1 MIKNF
6 FLKSVV
12 WIAWV
17 ALTLSIATFCTFFVR
32 FEPFKYDYESIVGLL
47 AVFIGICTTFI
58 VGWQIFS
65 SFEVKG
71 YIKENML
78 LFNQLNEQLNNTR
91 EITDDL
97 NRKII
102 ESEQITNK
110 IQSDFEQTIKRIED
124 QDAFGKARMMHS
136 KGYALSSSQLLT
148 TYFSFY
154 LAMDIYIN
162 LKNVGEFLVTVGDI
176 HTCVN
181 KMKITLD
188 ELKRSTD
195 TELKKKLIEK
205 FELDSLSYVNP
216 TVDGYIGSWQA
227 DRFNELYPSRIGLLL
242 ELNIKRKEILEE
254 VIEINRQI
262 LAEGAN
268 Q

>member
-1 MIKNF
+1 M
-6 FLKSVV
+6 LKLKQLIFCIIISSLASSFV
-12 WIAWV
+12 
-17 ALTLSIATFCTFFVR
+17 TFCIFFVR
-32 FEPFKYDYESIVGLL
+32 LEPFEFCNDSFIGLI
-47 AVFIGICTTFI
+47 ATFIGICTTFI

-65 SFEVKG
+65 SLEVKE

-78 LFNQLNEQLNNTR
+78 LFSNLKDKLEETR
-91 EITDDL
+91 TITEELKSKIARSEELTDEI
-97 NRKII
+97 
-102 ESEQITNK
+102 QTN
-110 IQSDFEQTIKRIED
+110 FEYTIKRIED
-124 QDAFGKARMMHS
+124 QEAFGRARMMHT

-181 KMKITLD
+181 QMKITLD

-195 TELKKKLIEK
+195 SELKKKLIEK
-205 FELDSLSYVNP
+205 FELYSLSYVNP
-216 TVDGYIGSWQA
+216 TVEEYIKSWQEG
-227 DRFNELYPSRIGLLL
+227 RFNELYSSRIGLLL
-242 ELNIKRKEILEE
+242 ELDIKRKEILEE
-254 VIEINRQI
+254 VIGINSQI
-262 LAEGAN
+262 VAESAN

>member
-1 MIKNF
+1 MKQKWHK
-6 FLKSVV
+6 L
-12 WIAWV
+12 ALGV
-17 ALTLSIATFCTFFVR
+17 ALISLAISIATFCIFFVR
-32 FEPFKYDYESIVGLL
+32 LEPFEFCNDSFIGLI
-47 AVFIGICTTFI
+47 ATFIGICTTFI

-78 LFNQLNEQLNNTR
+78 LFSNLKDQLKETR
-91 EITDDL
+91 AITEELKSKIARSEEITDV
-97 NRKII
+97 I
-102 ESEQITNK
+102 QTN
-110 IQSDFEQTIKRIED
+110 FEHTIKRIED
-124 QDAFGKARMMHS
+124 QEAFGKARMMHS

-176 HTCVN
+176 HTSVN
-181 KMKITLD
+181 QMKITLD

-216 TVDGYIGSWQA
+216 TVVEYIKSWQEG
-227 DRFNELYPSRIGLLL
+227 RFNELYPSRIGLLL
-242 ELNIKRKEILEE
+242 ELDTKRKEILEE
-254 VIEINRQI
+254 VLGINSQI
-262 LAEGAN
+262 VAESAN

>member
-1 MIKNF
+1 M
-6 FLKSVV
+6 LKLKQLIFCIIISSLASSFV
-12 WIAWV
+12 
-17 ALTLSIATFCTFFVR
+17 TFCIFFVR
-32 FEPFKYDYESIVGLL
+32 LEPFEFCNDSFIGLI
-47 AVFIGICTTFI
+47 ATFIGICTTFI

-65 SFEVKG
+65 SLEVKE

-78 LFNQLNEQLNNTR
+78 LFSNLKDKLEETR
-91 EITDDL
+91 TITEELKSKIARSEELTDEI
-97 NRKII
+97 
-102 ESEQITNK
+102 QTN
-110 IQSDFEQTIKRIED
+110 FEYTIKRIED
-124 QDAFGKARMMHS
+124 QEAFGRARMMHT

-181 KMKITLD
+181 QMKIALD

-195 TELKKKLIEK
+195 TELKKKLVEK

-216 TVDGYIGSWQA
+216 TVEEYIKSWQEG
-227 DRFNELYPSRIGLLL
+227 RFNELYSSRIGLLL
-242 ELNIKRKEILEE
+242 ELDIKRKEILYE
-254 VIEINRQI
+254 VIGINSQI
-262 LAEGAN
+262 VDEETN